1 MNKKNSIKKKNSESV
16 EDDAQLGT
24 SIFGQGGSDVE
35 FANLLVRKFGNV
47 IEMTDEPFGDY
58 VFSLINEDNGGVV
71 DIFFAND
78 LTYMSLP
85 LKNIENR
92 LFARYNE
99 ETMKKVLL
107 GNRDNDEILVL
118 VRKKGK
124 TIGELEMMKYK
135 DIVAGVYYYGFE
147 AKRIGNIIV
156 LESE

>member
-1 MNKKNSIKKKNSESV
+1 
-16 EDDAQLGT
+16 
-24 SIFGQGGSDVE
+24 
-35 FANLLVRKFGNV
+35 
-47 IEMTDEPFGDY
+47 
-58 VFSLINEDNGGVV
+58 
-71 DIFFAND
+71 
-78 LTYMSLP
+78 
-85 LKNIENR
+85 
-92 LFARYNE
+92 
-99 ETMKKVLL
+99 MKKVLL

>member
-1 MNKKNSIKKKNSESV
+1 MNKKNSIRKKNNESV
-16 EDDAQLGT
+16 EGDAQLGT
-24 SIFGQGGSDVE
+24 SIFGQGDME
-35 FANLLVRKFGNV
+35 FANELVRKFGNV
-47 IEMTDEPFGDY
+47 IEMTNEPFGDY
-58 VFSLINEDNGGVV
+58 VFSLVNTENGGIIDVY
-71 DIFFAND
+71 FAND

-85 LKNIENR
+85 SKVIENR

-99 ETMKKVLL
+99 ETMKNILL